1 MGELSHSVNFRPPQN
16 LRMSGKHKHVVLT
29 IKDKLEIIE
38 KLEEGSSS
46 KQLSLIYEIGETTVR
61 DIKKNKEKILTYA
74 SSLDSTSGLSKRKS
88 MKLST
93 YEELDRAMLEWFHQ
107 QRAEGTPISGPIC
120 AKQAKFFFD
129 ALGMEGDFN
138 ASSGWFTRFKQRH
151 GIREIA
157 IQGEKLSGNETSAN
171 EFRSYFQ
178 EFTERENLQP
188 EQIYNA
194 DETGL
199 FWKCLPTRTLAFERE
214 RSAPGHKSSKERITV
229 MCCANAT
236 GSHKIKLC
244 VVGKA
249 KKPRS
254 FKGTETSTLPVS
266 YFNQKGAWMDRSIFK
281 DWFDKNFVPQVREHL
296 TSKGLPKKAVLLL
309 DNAPAHPN
317 ENVLRSNDGKIFVK
331 YLPPNVTALIQ
342 PMDQGVIATMKRH
355 YRAGILQKHVD
366 EGNDLKTFWK
376 KLMVLDA
383 IYEVSR
389 ARNMVKPVTI
399 SRSWKKIFP
408 DNRENKC
415 LGFDEVISAANLAA
429 ILQHTEG
436 CENVDNENIEQW
448 FEVDSTEPGYEVLT
462 DSEIVRRVQGQA
474 DISENEEEQTE
485 LIPERHICHASALE
499 WTENL
504 LDYLEQ
510 QDDTLLSEKLVLRRL
525 RTTIRNKQNT
535 SMKQKSIKDYF

>member
-1 MGELSHSVNFRPPQN
+1 
-16 LRMSGKHKHVVLT
+16 MSGKRKRVVLT
-29 IKDKLEIIE
+29 IKDKLEIE
-38 KLEEGSSS
+38 KREEGSSS

-93 YEELDRAMLEWFHQ
+93 YKELDRAMLEWFHQ
-107 QRAEGTPISGPIC
+107 QKAEGTPSGPIC

-129 ALGMEGDFN
+129 ALGMEGGSN
-138 ASSGWFTRFKQRH
+138 AW
-151 GIREIA
+151 
-157 IQGEKLSGNETSAN
+157 
-171 EFRSYFQ
+171 
-178 EFTERENLQP
+178 
-188 EQIYNA
+188 
-194 DETGL
+194 
-199 FWKCLPTRTLAFERE
+199 
-214 RSAPGHKSSKERITV
+214 
-229 MCCANAT
+229 
-236 GSHKIKLC
+236 C

-266 YFNQKGAWMDRSIFK
+266 YFNQKDRSIFK

-296 TSKGLPKKAVLLL
+296 KSKGLPKKAVLLL

-331 YLPPNVTALIQ
+331 YLLPNVTALIQ

-355 YRAGILQKHVD
+355 YRAGILQKH

-376 KLMVLDA
+376 KLTVLDA

-389 ARNMVKPVTI
+389 AWNMVKPVTI
-399 SRSWKKIFP
+399 SRSWKKFFP
-408 DNRENKC
+408 DNGENEC
-415 LGFDEVISAANLAA
+415 LGFDEEDISATNLAA

-474 DISENEEEQTE
+474 DISENVEEQTE
-485 LIPERHICHASALE
+485 LIPERYICHASALE

-504 LDYLEQ
+504 LDLEQ

-525 RTTIRNKQNT
+525 RTTIRKT
-535 SMKQKSIKDYF
+535 EYIDETKYL